1 MNQLS
6 PQPNLVKTRAFQLA
20 LVFNWACVGAAVWTY
35 LTFNQELP
43 FVLIILLGGMP
54 MLFVILRYTAR
65 IKAERAV
72 AAKSSPK
79 IVE

>member
-6 PQPNLVKTRAFQLA
+6 PQTSLVKTTAFRLA

-43 FVLIILLGGMP
+43 FILLILSGGLP

-65 IKAERAV
+65 IKAANA
-72 AAKSSPK
+72 AAKSNPK